1 MVHQDRPNRTGD
13 YVVLDGDVVPTAE
26 AKISVLDRGLLRGE
40 GVFETVRTYAGV
52 PFAVSRHL
60 ERMHLSA
67 AAAGIRLPPDAD
79 LVAAIDDA
87 CRANGFA
94 ETRVHLTVTSGP
106 GGPAPDP
113 MGDVEPTTIALAGE
127 LRDPDGT
134 AEVTAVTLPWVR
146 HEGAALTGVK
156 PTSYLDHLI
165 GHKWAHGHGADEG
178 LWRNGAGD
186 VTEATGSNLFVVR
199 GGVVATPP
207 VSAGLLPGVT
217 RDLVLE
223 RCRARG
229 VAVEER
235 TLTVADVVGAD
246 ECFLTST
253 TKEAVAVVRVD
264 GERIGDAS
272 HPIVD
277 AIVADWREWAPAH
290 PEG

>member
-1 MVHQDRPNRTGD
+1 MVHHDRPNRIGKH
-13 YVVLDGDVVPTAE
+13 VVLDGDVVPTSE

-52 PFAVSRHL
+52 PFAVSRHIA
-60 ERMHLSA
+60 RMHQSA
-67 AAAGIRLPPDAD
+67 AAAGIRLPPDVD
-79 LVAAIDDA
+79 LVGAIEA
-87 CRANGFA
+87 VCHVNGFA
-94 ETRVHLTVTSGP
+94 ETRVHLTVTGGA

-113 MGDVEPTTIALAGE
+113 IGDVEPTTIALAGE

-134 AEVTAVTLPWVR
+134 VEVTAVTLPWVR

-165 GHKWAHGHGADEG
+165 GHKWAQGNGADEG
-178 LWRNGAGD
+178 LWRNGVGD

-199 GGVVATPP
+199 GGVVTTPP

-223 RCRARG
+223 RCHARG
-229 VAVEER
+229 VPAEER
-235 TLTVADVVGAD
+235 TLTVADVTGAD

-253 TKEAVAVVRVD
+253 TKEAVAVVSVD
-264 GERIGDAS
+264 GGRVGDGA
-272 HPIVD
+272 HPAVD
-277 AIVADWREWAPAH
+277 AIVADWRRWAPSH
-290 PEG
+290 PDP

>member
-1 MVHQDRPNRTGD
+1 MVHKDRPNRTGE
-13 YVVLDGDVVPTAE
+13 YVVLDGEIVPTSE
-26 AKISVLDRGLLRGE
+26 ARISVLDRGLLRGE
-40 GVFETVRTYAGV
+40 GVFETVRTYSGT

-60 ERMHLSA
+60 ARMHLSA

-79 LVAAIDDA
+79 LVAAIEDA

-94 ETRVHLTVTSGP
+94 ETRVHLTVTGGP

-113 MGDVEPTTIALAGE
+113 MGDVDPTTIALAGE
-127 LRDPDGT
+127 LRDTTGT
-134 AEVTAVTLPWVR
+134 GEVTAVTLPWVR

-165 GHKWAHGHGADEG
+165 GHKWAQARDADEG

-199 GGVVATPP
+199 DGVVMTPP

-223 RCRARG
+223 RCRARSVPVLEG
-229 VAVEER
+229 P
-235 TLTVADVVGAD
+235 LTVDDVRGAS

-253 TKEAVAVVRVD
+253 TKEAVAVVSVD
-264 GERIGDAS
+264 GVMIGDAG
-272 HPIVD
+272 HPVVD
-277 AIVADWREWAPAH
+277 AVLADWRRWAPRH
-290 PEG
+290 PDP